1 MPDTLCRVMLAAY
14 ALTGCDTTSVMY
26 YIDKKTMYNVLANDP
41 ECYSHLEKLGKENRD
56 NATMAARMPIA
67 KLYDTKEK
75 EKSPS

>member
-1 MPDTLCRVMLAAY
+1 MPAAH

-26 YIDKKTMYNVLANDP
+26 YIGQKTMYNVLANDP
-41 ECYSHLEKLGKENRD
+41 ECYSDLVKLGEENRND
-56 NATMAARMPIA
+56 ATMASRMLIA